1 MKTFS
6 IIIGATLLSLAA
18 AAADGPATAAEGQ
31 AIWDDKKRAKC
42 ATCHGA
48 DGKGDTKMG
57 KAKKVR
63 DMTTAEW
70 QQKFTDQQIIDA
82 ILKGVEREEDG
93 RKVKMEALKDGTQ
106 REAEALLAFIRSLAP
121 AK

>member
-1 MKTFS
+1 MKALT
-6 IIIGATLLSLAA
+6 IIVGATLLSLAA
-18 AAADGPATAAEGQ
+18 AAADAPPTAAEGQ
-31 AIWDDKKRAKC
+31 AIWDEKKRAKC

-57 KAKKVR
+57 KAKKVQ

-70 QQKFTDQQIIDA
+70 QKKFTDQQIIDA
-82 ILKGVEREEDG
+82 ILKGVEREEAW
-93 RKVKMEALKDGTQ
+93 RKIKMEPLKDGTQ
-106 REAEALLAFIRSLAP
+106 REAEALLAFIRSLA